1 MHTHHDHAEG
11 SPSASIP
18 EEQVPVDP
26 AELAAAQAVMD
37 RHRQQ
42 VQARID
48 ACAADLQ
55 AVLDKHG
62 MALRAGR
69 PTIGIVPVVP

>member
-1 MHTHHDHAEG
+1 MHTHHNHIEG

-18 EEQVPVDP
+18 GPVAPVDP
-26 AELAAAQAVMD
+26 EELAAAQAVLA
-37 RHRQQ
+37 RHQES

-55 AVLDKHG
+55 EVLDKHG
-62 MALRAGR
+62 MTLRAER
-69 PTIGIVPVVP
+69 PSISVVPVS